1 MALIAKIKVVAIV
14 GGERRE
20 FAPGENLEGVLSTHD
35 IVSLKQ
41 LRALEDSD
49 QVEAKARRNAVSERM
64 ANDDFQA
71 ARELVKQSQASL
83 APVDGNNL
91 GNWPIQ
97 AMVAAVGDALGINP
111 TDANASA
118 AVGTT
123 DAGAPAVASS
133 VTEQPAAVPTS
144 ANNPVPGTD
153 GTALDSGVAD
163 VAQAANTAINQDQAT
178 AVETAAA
185 QEKPKRKGP
194 AARQA

>member
-14 GGERRE
+14 DGKRRE

-49 QVEAKARRNAVSERM
+49 QVEAKARRNAVSERR
-64 ANDDFQA
+64 ANADFQA

-83 APVDGNNL
+83 APVEGNNL

-97 AMVAAVGDALGINP
+97 AMVSAVGDALGINP

-133 VTEQPAAVPTS
+133 VTEQSAAVPTS
-144 ANNPVPGTD
+144 ANPVPGTD

-163 VAQAANTAINQDQAT
+163 VAKAADTTTNQDQAT